1 MFLEQNKRDRDLAF
15 DNVRLEINNDWRG
28 LEQAKRNY
36 EINLQGIELAQNRL
50 REQEIRRINGD
61 AVARDIV
68 DARRDL
74 IDAQN
79 AASASMV
86 AHTLARL
93 RLWQDMGI
101 LYITEDGSWMRVLK
115 DEGDRDE

>member
-1 MFLEQNKRDRDLAF
+1 MITGTERAAHVDPVF
-15 DNVRLEINNDWRG
+15 
-28 LEQAKRNY
+28 
-36 EINLQGIELAQNRL
+36 ELIARAVPGSWTA
-50 REQEIRRINGD
+50 GD